1 MFNYEIINLF
11 NKKNRDVFSSPPP
24 LSLLSLP
31 LIARIIRL
39 RKNSHNAVSKLKR
52 TVAISR
58 ETELK
63 LRN

>member
-1 MFNYEIINLF
+1 MFNYEIIKF
-11 NKKNRDVFSSPPP
+11 NKKKSRYFLFPPP
-24 LSLLSLP
+24 LSLLSLS
-31 LIARIIRL
+31 LTTRIIRL

-58 ETELK
+58 EIELK